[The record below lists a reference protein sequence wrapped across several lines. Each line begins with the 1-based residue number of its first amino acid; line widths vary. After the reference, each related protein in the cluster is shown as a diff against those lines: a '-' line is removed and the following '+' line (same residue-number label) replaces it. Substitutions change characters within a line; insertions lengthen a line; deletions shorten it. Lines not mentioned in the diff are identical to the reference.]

1 MAFSKVMFI
10 GNLGRDPEMR
20 YTPNGKAVTE
30 FSVAVTH
37 RGRDPQTGE
46 WADLGTDWFRVSIW
60 GDRAER
66 AADEFRKGMRV
77 LVEGRFRTREYEAK
91 DGQKRI
97 SLDVSAD
104 NVIAMD
110 RKGRDDESGG
120 FSAPSGGSG
129 GSGGQGGSNNPGGGQ
144 ADSVGSGGQ
153 GGQGRGGNVRPTRAP
168 GDDTDFD
175 DLPF

>member
-37 RGRDPQTGE
+37 RGRDPQSGE

-66 AADEFRKGMRV
+66 AAEEFRKGMRV

-110 RKGRDDESGG
+110 RKGRDEDAGG
-120 FSAPSGGSG
+120 GNFSAPSGGF
-129 GSGGQGGSNNPGGGQ
+129 
-144 ADSVGSGGQ
+144 SGGQ
-153 GGQGRGGNVRPTRAP
+153 GGQGGVSGQGGGSGQGGQGGGPVRPTRAP
-168 GDDTDFD
+168 SDDTDFD

>member
-37 RGRDPQTGE
+37 RGRDPQSGE

-66 AADEFRKGMRV
+66 AAEEFRKGMRV

-110 RKGRDDESGG
+110 RKGRDEDGGGG
-120 FSAPSGGSG
+120 FSAPSGGF
-129 GSGGQGGSNNPGGGQ
+129 SGGQGGSG
-144 ADSVGSGGQ
+144 GGQ
-153 GGQGRGGNVRPTRAP
+153 GGPGGGTVRPTRAP
-168 GDDTDFD
+168 SDDTDFD

>member
-37 RGRDPQTGE
+37 RGRDAQTGE
-46 WADLGTDWFRVSIW
+46 WSDLGTDWFRVSIW

-66 AADEFRKGMRV
+66 AAEEFKKGMRV
-77 LVEGRFRTREYEAK
+77 LVEGRFRTREYEGK
-91 DGQKRI
+91 DGTKRT

-110 RKGRDDESGG
+110 RKARDDDGG
-120 FSAPSGGSG
+120 FSAPSGGFSGGQGQGQG
-129 GSGGQGGSNNPGGGQ
+129 GSGGAVGSQGGGGT
-144 ADSVGSGGQ
+144 
-153 GGQGRGGNVRPTRAP
+153 VRPTREP
-168 GDDTDFD
+168 SDDNFD

>member
-37 RGRDPQTGE
+37 RGRDPQSGE
-46 WADLGTDWFRVSIW
+46 WADLGTDWFRVSVW

-66 AADEFRKGMRV
+66 AAEEFRKGMRV

-97 SLDVSAD
+97 SLDVTAD

-110 RKGRDDESGG
+110 RKGRDEDAGG
-120 FSAPSGGSG
+120 GSFSAPSGGFSGNQG
-129 GSGGQGGSNNPGGGQ
+129 GSGQGGPGGGSGQGGPGGGP
-144 ADSVGSGGQ
+144 
-153 GGQGRGGNVRPTRAP
+153 VRPTRAP
-168 GDDTDFD
+168 SDDTDFD